1 MADGLII
8 MLVGMGVVF
17 LFLIVLMAYIRLLGV
32 RRETAPDTPSE
43 MDAGS
48 DAGATGQ
55 EGIVRRIAAIAVAM
69 ELARSRPP
77 QPSLPS
83 DGPNAWRS
91 TGRIGLQQGPLT
103 VAEVLTSRRRTR

>member
-1 MADGLII
+1 MVDGLII

-32 RRETAPDTPSE
+32 RREAESNIASG

-48 DAGATGQ
+48 NGPGP
-55 EGIVRRIAAIAVAM
+55 EVIIRRVAAIAVAM
-69 ELARSRPP
+69 ELAHLRPP
-77 QPSLPS
+77 QPRLPA

-91 TGRIGLQQGPLT
+91 SGRVGMQQGPGT
-103 VAEVLTSRRRTR
+103 VAEVLCSRRGTR